1 MSTIKFTEL
10 QESYASPSRRK
21 FAISFYEN
29 RYIVPKLRPEKSP
42 DKDNKMVMMDT

>member
-1 MSTIKFTEL
+1 MHL
-10 QESYASPSRRK
+10 QAEENSQL
-21 FAISFYEN
+21 FFYEN